1 MLLVELPGK
10 IWAGWVNLA
19 FPGRRAEK
27 YRANGEK
34 DEEAPNNSK
43 RTEPAFIEPMQ
54 CKPVT
59 ALPRDEKWTF
69 ELKCG
74 ARTGKSWKKR

>member
-1 MLLVELPGK
+1 MLLVELPRK
-10 IWAGWVNLA
+10 IRAGWVNLA

-34 DEEAPNNSK
+34 DKKHQTIRK
-43 RTEPAFIEPMQ
+43 RTEPAFIGPMQ

-74 ARTGKSWKKR
+74 ARTG